1 MKSLDIMTAAEMW
14 LNESIKACSFQ
25 LRPEYIFC
33 RCFIIAHLAYYRDG
47 ARGTTWVYVSGS
59 RTQWCNMIIWS
70 MPQQNII
77 NLNVFV
83 MFRHEIDIRIHL
95 IELF

>member
-1 MKSLDIMTAAEMW
+1 
-14 LNESIKACSFQ
+14 
-25 LRPEYIFC
+25 
-33 RCFIIAHLAYYRDG
+33 
-47 ARGTTWVYVSGS
+47 
-59 RTQWCNMIIWS
+59 MIIWS